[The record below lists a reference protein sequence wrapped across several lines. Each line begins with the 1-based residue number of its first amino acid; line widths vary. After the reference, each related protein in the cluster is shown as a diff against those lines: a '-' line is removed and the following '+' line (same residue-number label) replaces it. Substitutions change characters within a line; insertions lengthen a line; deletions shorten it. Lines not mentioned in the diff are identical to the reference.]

1 LKWQGVSK
9 IENTLSLGGVTLGNL
24 SNLLFV
30 VAGCGFIKPGTD
42 QVLLVSDD
50 IIIFTNQNFRCSD
63 DCYAFSSCNERLI

>member
-1 LKWQGVSK
+1 
-9 IENTLSLGGVTLGNL
+9 
-24 SNLLFV
+24 LLFV